1 MSPPSR
7 RISPALS
14 IMHEH
19 GHRGL
24 EPRPAGL
31 KPLPASLRA
40 LLAATQTC
48 GITFC
53 LHQLLRGFLLPASP
67 RLAPAR
73 GARRSGAAA
82 SQWHRLALAGTLR
95 TARDGRRRKS
105 RGMTLGQPKNPALPT
120 PAPQTPTQRELGPKS
135 ALKPKLHVRSSGS
148 APRGMRAANRPGGKS
163 AVFSLLYPCAQE
175 RRKGIKKK

>member
-19 GHRGL
+19 GHHGL

-31 KPLPASLRA
+31 KTLPASLRA